1 MIYTVTLNPAL
12 DKTVEIPSFTTDG
25 VNRITS
31 IRTDPGGKGINV
43 SKVVA
48 ALGSTS
54 RALGILGGST
64 GQMISEAL
72 SGLNMTCDFLPVEG
86 NTRINLKVVDPI
98 AHTSTEINEPGV
110 PVDPA
115 TLQSLLD
122 HLLKLLRHDDI
133 VVLAGSLPVNAP
145 ADTYRVWGDA
155 CREKGA
161 KVILDS
167 DGAGWPWRALGKAV
181 PHQAQQRRSFL
192 TSIGRALDSQQ
203 ELTAA
208 ARELLQTGVQK
219 VIVSMGSRGMLH
231 VLPEQTIFVPG
242 LRVPVKDTV
251 GAGDAVIA
259 ALAVAEERGL
269 TLEETLRLST
279 AAGAASECAPV
290 RGCQPGNH
298 PTADGTGHLPRT
310 LISAIH
316 FLLSFHINGGAAVS
330 PGSAPFLFLSFA
342 RSAIAFA
349 AVADQHG
356 NAHHHAQQGGSAQDQ
371 QPQLKGLGV
380 KIRFQL
386 FGRGVQGIIHSVPAA
401 GRYCSA
407 GIRFQCALCS
417 GSCFPISQRIQ
428 GIHKGLPSHRVHQGA
443 GCTFDLFAVHSAA

>member
-86 NTRINLKVVDPI
+86 NTRVNLKVVDPI
-98 AHTSTEINEPGV
+98 AHTSTEINEPGA

-115 TLQSLLD
+115 TLQ
-122 HLLKLLRHDDI
+122 KLLRHDDI

-167 DGAGWPWRALGKAV
+167 DGAGMVEGVKAK
-181 PHQAQQRRSFL
+181 PFL
-192 TSIGRALDSQQ
+192 IKPNSEELSHVMGRALDSQQ

-279 AAGAASECAPV
+279 AAGAASVMCA
-290 RGCQPGNH
+290 
-298 PTADGTGHLPRT
+298 GTQ
-310 LISAIH
+310 
-316 FLLSFHINGGAAVS
+316 AAS
-330 PGSAPFLFLSFA
+330 LET
-342 RSAIAFA
+342 I
-349 AVADQHG
+349 
-356 NAHHHAQQGGSAQDQ
+356 QQLMEQVTYRE
-371 QPQLKGLGV
+371 L
-380 KIRFQL
+380 
-386 FGRGVQGIIHSVPAA
+386 
-401 GRYCSA
+401 
-407 GIRFQCALCS
+407 
-417 GSCFPISQRIQ
+417 
-428 GIHKGLPSHRVHQGA
+428 
-443 GCTFDLFAVHSAA
+443 

>member
-64 GQMISEAL
+64 GQIISEAL

-167 DGAGWPWRALGKAV
+167 DGAGMVEGVKAK
-181 PHQAQQRRSFL
+181 PFL
-192 TSIGRALDSQQ
+192 IKPNSEELSHLMGRALDSQQ

-279 AAGAASECAPV
+279 AAGCRQRNVHRYS
-290 RGCQPGNH
+290 GCQPGNH

-316 FLLSFHINGGAAVS
+316 FLLSFHIKWGAAVS

-342 RSAIAFA
+342 RLSGC
-349 AVADQHG
+349 VCC
-356 NAHHHAQQGGSAQDQ
+356 GG
-371 QPQLKGLGV
+371 
-380 KIRFQL
+380 
-386 FGRGVQGIIHSVPAA
+386 
-401 GRYCSA
+401 
-407 GIRFQCALCS
+407 
-417 GSCFPISQRIQ
+417 
-428 GIHKGLPSHRVHQGA
+428 
-443 GCTFDLFAVHSAA
+443 

>member
-167 DGAGWPWRALGKAV
+167 DGAGMVEGVKAK
-181 PHQAQQRRSFL
+181 PFL
-192 TSIGRALDSQQ
+192 IKPNSEELSHLMGRALDSQQ

-231 VLPEQTIFVPG
+231 VLPEQTIFCARPACSRQGYRWCRGCRHRRPG
-242 LRVPVKDTV
+242 CCRRARPD
-251 GAGDAVIA
+251 AGRNA
-259 ALAVAEERGL
+259 APFHCRRCRQRNVHRY
-269 TLEETLRLST
+269 S
-279 AAGAASECAPV
+279 
-290 RGCQPGNH
+290 GCQPGNH

-316 FLLSFHINGGAAVS
+316 FL
-330 PGSAPFLFLSFA
+330 
-342 RSAIAFA
+342 
-349 AVADQHG
+349 G
-356 NAHHHAQQGGSAQDQ
+356 NTA
-371 QPQLKGLGV
+371 
-380 KIRFQL
+380 
-386 FGRGVQGIIHSVPAA
+386 
-401 GRYCSA
+401 
-407 GIRFQCALCS
+407 
-417 GSCFPISQRIQ
+417 
-428 GIHKGLPSHRVHQGA
+428 
-443 GCTFDLFAVHSAA
+443 

>member
-72 SGLNMTCDFLPVEG
+72 SGLNMTCDFLPIE
-86 NTRINLKVVDPI
+86 VDPI

-167 DGAGWPWRALGKAV
+167 DGAGMVEGVKAK
-181 PHQAQQRRSFL
+181 PFL
-192 TSIGRALDSQQ
+192 IKPNSEELSHLMGRALDSQQ

-279 AAGAASECAPV
+279 AAGAASVMC
-290 RGCQPGNH
+290 
-298 PTADGTGHLPRT
+298 TGTQ
-310 LISAIH
+310 
-316 FLLSFHINGGAAVS
+316 AAS
-330 PGSAPFLFLSFA
+330 LET
-342 RSAIAFA
+342 I
-349 AVADQHG
+349 
-356 NAHHHAQQGGSAQDQ
+356 QQLMEQVTYRE
-371 QPQLKGLGV
+371 L
-380 KIRFQL
+380 
-386 FGRGVQGIIHSVPAA
+386 
-401 GRYCSA
+401 
-407 GIRFQCALCS
+407 
-417 GSCFPISQRIQ
+417 
-428 GIHKGLPSHRVHQGA
+428 
-443 GCTFDLFAVHSAA
+443 

>member
-155 CREKGA
+155 AA
-161 KVILDS
+161 KKVPRSFWTLTVP
-167 DGAGWPWRALGKAV
+167 AWWRALRQSRSSSSPTA
-181 PHQAQQRRSFL
+181 RSF
-192 TSIGRALDSQQ
+192 
-203 ELTAA
+203 
-208 ARELLQTGVQK
+208 
-219 VIVSMGSRGMLH
+219 
-231 VLPEQTIFVPG
+231 
-242 LRVPVKDTV
+242 
-251 GAGDAVIA
+251 
-259 ALAVAEERGL
+259 
-269 TLEETLRLST
+269 
-279 AAGAASECAPV
+279 
-290 RGCQPGNH
+290 
-298 PTADGTGHLPRT
+298 PT
-310 LISAIH
+310 
-316 FLLSFHINGGAAVS
+316 
-330 PGSAPFLFLSFA
+330 
-342 RSAIAFA
+342 
-349 AVADQHG
+349 
-356 NAHHHAQQGGSAQDQ
+356 
-371 QPQLKGLGV
+371 
-380 KIRFQL
+380 
-386 FGRGVQGIIHSVPAA
+386 
-401 GRYCSA
+401 
-407 GIRFQCALCS
+407 
-417 GSCFPISQRIQ
+417 
-428 GIHKGLPSHRVHQGA
+428 
-443 GCTFDLFAVHSAA
+443 